1 MTFTKKSDILFA
13 VMRVE
18 TQTHIRNQG
27 VAIAEVRGALQIL
40 AQTNLVGKENIQE
53 RLKHWEAKL
62 TGIQNRLAEIEFSE
76 DLEWLE
82 PSSDEAVIKS
92 LRERG
97 IDERSI
103 AGEDELAEAKRKRE
117 QWLEDKAGI
126 DA

>member
-1 MTFTKKSDILFA
+1 
-13 VMRVE
+13 MRVE

-40 AQTNLVGKENIQE
+40 AQTNLVGKENIQA
-53 RLKHWEAKL
+53 RIKHWEAKL
-62 TGIQNRLAEIEFSE
+62 TDIQNKLTEIENSE

-126 DA
+126 EA

>member
-1 MTFTKKSDILFA
+1 
-13 VMRVE
+13 MRNT
-18 TQTHIRNQG
+18 TQEHIRNQG

-62 TGIQNRLAEIEFSE
+62 TDVQNKLTEIENSE

-82 PSSDEAVIKS
+82 
-92 LRERG
+92 
-97 IDERSI
+97 
-103 AGEDELAEAKRKRE
+103 
-117 QWLEDKAGI
+117 DKAGV